1 MIRLW
6 ALVRTVLI
14 ELSREKVFFVTFF
27 LGLFLFALSFLL
39 GALSFAEE
47 KRMIGNFGLLGVFL
61 STGMMASYVGAFSL
75 HKEIEKQ
82 TLLLTLSRAVSRRL
96 LIFAKFIGF
105 WVFAAI
111 QILFLC
117 LIVGFLVIDKNQNW
131 LHMLMIGITLWMQ
144 VGYLYAVGLAS
155 SLLMRSPLAFTW
167 TLTVAL
173 LSFWISDLQ
182 FFAEKSEEKV
192 YILLADIA
200 GYIFPRFDK
209 SNWKSFYYIENGIS
223 WDQFFF
229 MFGHLSAW
237 ILTVLLVSSMIFR
250 RKDLV

>member
-27 LGLFLFALSFLL
+27 IGLFLFALSFLL

-61 STGMMASYVGAFSL
+61 SSAMMASYVGSFSL

-96 LIFAKFIGF
+96 LIFAKFLGF
-105 WVFAAI
+105 WIFAGV

-117 LIVGFLVIDKNQNW
+117 GIIGFLINKDSQQWINIF
-131 LHMLMIGITLWMQ
+131 LIGITLWLQ
-144 VGYLYAVGLAS
+144 VGYLFAIGLAS
-155 SLLMRSPLAFTW
+155 ALLMRPPLAFTW

-182 FFAEKSEEKV
+182 FFAEKSQEQIYV
-192 YILLADIA
+192 ILADVA
-200 GYIFPRFDK
+200 GYILPRFDK
-209 SNWKSFYYIENGIS
+209 SNWKAFYYVENGIP
-223 WDQFFF
+223 WDQFLF
-229 MFGHLSAW
+229 MLGHLSAW
-237 ILTVLLVSSMIFR
+237 IVVVLMLSSFIFR